1 MYIVQSIASISHQDV
16 FQKTQFWSDLQP
28 LDVETSIQHPDY
40 KAFIPATALRRLS
53 PILRMGIAC
62 AKSCQEAITEP
73 FDSISVGTGLG
84 CLIDTEKFLVTINTT
99 SGDILS
105 PTAFIQS
112 THNTISGQI
121 SLDLKNHAYNMTHT
135 QNTLSFEVALLDGM
149 LCVDEG
155 KEHVLVG
162 AADETVPFLERL
174 QPDIVPNQYPLT
186 SGSTFMVLGN
196 DKKQNNVGIVA
207 CELRYKATDLKVW
220 TETFLAKH
228 NLNPSEIGLVLQYH
242 DDKTLQF
249 SNTLAYAPLTGYNM
263 SAPAFAAH
271 IAVDWLN
278 DPANK
283 GAVLLINDMDANKQA
298 LTLFQKA

>member
-1 MYIVQSIASISHQDV
+1 MYILQAIASITHQEV
-16 FQKTQFWSDLQP
+16 FQKEHFWSNLQA
-28 LDVETSIQHPDY
+28 LEAESSIQHPDY
-40 KAFIPATALRRLS
+40 KAFIPANALRRLS

-62 AKSCQEAITEP
+62 AKSCQENISQP

-135 QNTLSFEVALLDGM
+135 QNTVSFEVALLDGM

-155 KEHVLVG
+155 KQHVLVG
-162 AADETVPFLERL
+162 AADESVPFLNRL
-174 QPDIVPNQYPLT
+174 QPDIVPDQYPLT
-186 SGSTFMVLGN
+186 SGATFMVIGN
-196 DKKQNNVGIVA
+196 ENNSGTIGIAA
-207 CELRYKATDLKVW
+207 CELSFKQRDLTAW
-220 TETFLAKH
+220 IDTFLA
-228 NLNPSEIGLVLQYH
+228 NNQLSSADIGLVLHYNELELNDFQN
-242 DDKTLQF
+242 KL
-249 SNTLAYAPLTGYNM
+249 SYAPLVGYTM

-271 IAVDWLN
+271 LAVDWLN
-278 DPANK
+278 DSANH
-283 GAVLLINDMDANKQA
+283 GAVLLINNMDINKQA
-298 LTLFQKA
+298 LTLMQKV

>member
-1 MYIVQSIASISHQDV
+1 MYILQAIASISHQDV
-16 FQKTQFWSDLQP
+16 FQKELFWSNLHA
-28 LDVETSIQHPDY
+28 LEAETNIQHPDY
-40 KAFIPATALRRLS
+40 KAFIPANALRRLS

-62 AKSCQEAITEP
+62 AKSCQDAISEP

-155 KEHVLVG
+155 KKHVLVG
-162 AADETVPFLERL
+162 AADETVPFLKRL
-174 QPDIVPNQYPLT
+174 QPDIVSDEYPLT
-186 SGSTFMVLGN
+186 SGATFMVIGSEN
-196 DKKQNNVGIVA
+196 KSDAVGIVA
-207 CELRYKATDLKVW
+207 CELSFKERDLATWVDA
-220 TETFLAKH
+220 FLAKH
-228 NLNPSEIGLVLQYH
+228 QMTATQIGLVLHYDALELNDFQN
-242 DDKTLQF
+242 KL
-249 SNTLAYAPLTGYNM
+249 SYAPLVGYNM

-271 IAVDWLN
+271 LAVDWIK
-278 DPANK
+278 DSANQ
-283 GAVLLINDMDANKQA
+283 GAVLLINNMDSNKQA